1 MASNEVW
8 GIDIGKS
15 ALKAVKMKKIK
26 DQVEITAIDIIEYD
40 QSAEAENVDKEEQVR
55 QALNEFQA
63 RNKVKNEKIYV
74 SIPGQATFNRMINI
88 PPVEAKRIK
97 EIVSYEAQQQIPF
110 PINDVLWDYQL
121 IGSAKQNKAEEREV
135 MLFAVRREI
144 INNFLGNI
152 SGAKLHVDG
161 IQIAPLA
168 LYNFIRYERPEL
180 NACVAIDIGAQ
191 NTDLVVVDGDKL
203 WLRALPYAG
212 NDITKALQ
220 KRFNIP
226 YAEAEKL
233 KLKSGKTKQAKKIFD
248 VMKPV
253 LQDIVGEIH
262 RSVGFYKSMS
272 KEIKFETMIFMG
284 NVTKLADFEQFF
296 SQKLEYQ
303 IEILSDLKRIR
314 VSPKINVNLFQ
325 TNIPSFAIALG
336 LCIQGLGLSQ
346 NKIRLLPEEVRLEK
360 SLAQQKPI
368 LALATGLLAI
378 VPAWLWYNNSQLLKA
393 IQTTNSNI
401 DKVLAPISKKEE
413 EWKSVSDNSEY
424 KLKLEQLI
432 KIGAN
437 RDLMSTI
444 LQKINSVFMDSAEKI
459 KEAKGNKIWILD
471 LEVQKERESYKYT
484 EKDQENIDSIH
495 ASIKIAFKTLGDPVL
510 NRDYAIRYLREP
522 LEKIEVALGKDLG
535 KNNKTPEDSE
545 EKEAETKPE
554 NRLLFD
560 KKNTTIAIENKD
572 TLFPGD
578 EVRDSLFCHV
588 TLKFISWID
597 KEYCF
602 SMPDSMKE
610 TLERG
615 EIEPLCKIFEQNKC
629 PLSENARF
637 AEKKGEIIWILIDDQ
652 NKVQYF
658 IAKDTNNRF
667 KVYQM
672 IVSQK

>member
-15 ALKAVKMKKIK
+15 ALKAVKMKKLK

-40 QSAEAENVDKEEQVR
+40 QSAEAENVDKEEQIR

-121 IGSAKQNKAEEREV
+121 IGQAKQKQAEEREV

-191 NTDLVVVDGDKL
+191 NTDLVVVDGEKL

-284 NVTKLADFEQFF
+284 NVTKLTDFEQFF

-346 NKIRLLPEEVRLEK
+346 NKIKLLPEEVRMEK

-378 VPAWLWYNNSQLLKA
+378 VPIWLWYSNSQLLTA
-393 IQTTNSNI
+393 IQKTNANV
-401 DKVLAPISKKEE
+401 DNVLAPINNKENE
-413 EWKSVSDNSEY
+413 LKSVSDYSEY
-424 KLKLEQLI
+424 KNKLSQLI
-432 KIGAN
+432 KMGAN
-437 RDLMSTI
+437 RELVSVI
-444 LQKINSVFMDSAEKI
+444 LEKINGVFLTSAEKI
-459 KEAKGNKIWILD
+459 KEEKTNKIWILD
-471 LEVQKERESYKYT
+471 LEIQKEREVFKYS
-484 EKDQENIDSIH
+484 EKDQEVADSIY
-495 ASIKIAFKTLGDPVL
+495 ATIKIAFKALADPVL
-510 NRDYAIRYLREP
+510 NRDYAIRHLREP
-522 LEKIEVALGKDLG
+522 LEKVELNLKENFQ
-535 KNNKTPEDSE
+535 KQESESE
-545 EKEAETKPE
+545 ESPAKQEK
-554 NRLLFD
+554 RLLFD
-560 KKNTTIAIENKD
+560 KKSTTIAIENKP

-578 EVRDSLFCHV
+578 EARESSFCHV
-588 TLKFISWID
+588 TLKFTCWID

-602 SMPDSMKE
+602 TMPDSMKDA
-610 TLERG
+610 LERG
-615 EIEPLCKIFEQNKC
+615 EIEPFCKLFEQNKC

-637 AEKKGEIIWILIDDQ
+637 VERKGEIIWILKDDQ
-652 NKVQYF
+652 HKVEYF
-658 IAKDTNNRF
+658 IAKESNNRF
-667 KVYQM
+667 KVYQS
-672 IVSQK
+672 IVPQK